1 MGNMTNNNTKIEYLL
16 QVYIVTVWSNL
27 FQPATFR
34 GEPGEVLRDLLTRI
48 ASEIDKQYARTFPEE
63 ADSKWHLTQSG
74 YVSLAQEHF
83 VHDKNHEY
91 GGYPSRIPIINGAWN
106 YRTEEIPL
114 ELDED
119 YRLVPVTD

>member
-1 MGNMTNNNTKIEYLL
+1 MENMTNNNTKIEYLL

-48 ASEIDKQYARTFPEE
+48 ASEIDKQYARKYPEE
-63 ADSKWHLTQSG
+63 AGSKWLLTRSG
-74 YVSLAQEHF
+74 YVTLTQEHF
-83 VHDKNHEY
+83 VYDKNHEC
-91 GGYPSRIPIINGAWN
+91 GGEMSRMPIINGGWD

>member
-1 MGNMTNNNTKIEYLL
+1 MENMTNNNTKIEYLL

-27 FQPATFR
+27 FQTATFR

-48 ASEIDKQYARTFPEE
+48 ASELDKQYARKYPEE
-63 ADSKWHLTQSG
+63 AGSKWLLTRSG
-74 YVSLAQEHF
+74 YVTLTQEHF
-83 VHDKNHEY
+83 VYDKNHEC
-91 GGYPSRIPIINGAWN
+91 GGEMSRMPIINGGWD

-119 YRLVPVTD
+119 YRLVPVTE

>member
-1 MGNMTNNNTKIEYLL
+1 MENMTNNNTKIEYLL

-27 FQPATFR
+27 FQTATFR

-48 ASEIDKQYARTFPEE
+48 ASEIDKQYARKYPEE
-63 ADSKWHLTQSG
+63 AGSKWHLTRSG
-74 YVSLAQEHF
+74 YVTLAQEHF
-83 VHDKNHEY
+83 VHMKNHEC
-91 GGYPSRIPIINGAWN
+91 GGEMSRMPIINGGWD

>member
-1 MGNMTNNNTKIEYLL
+1 MENMTNNNTKIEYLL

-27 FQPATFR
+27 FQTATFR

-48 ASEIDKQYARTFPEE
+48 ASEIDKQYARKYPEE
-63 ADSKWHLTQSG
+63 AGSKWLLTRSG
-74 YVSLAQEHF
+74 YVTLTQEHF
-83 VHDKNHEY
+83 VYDKNHEC
-91 GGYPSRIPIINGAWN
+91 GGEMSRMPIINGGWD